1 MFMSHLM
8 SKGVRT
14 MKKINVLVGLMISL
28 LFVQGLAFASA
39 DLKGMGDGS
48 GPAATGD
55 NGIEWNPAAMSPDYS
70 FVMDLTFLETRF
82 WTDSLSVLEIL
93 EYGGFV
99 EGGNNQW
106 TTEDVED
113 ILNSIP
119 DSGFSIY
126 LDHTTRPKM
135 IIGPV
140 GISAGITGQV
150 RGTVDK
156 DIFNFLLKGNKEY
169 VDLTGED
176 KAEKLLNLTDTQV
189 DVLATADTAVTL
201 SFPIKKWFEKTLS
214 YFDDFYA
221 GTSIHVATGV
231 YGNLSLT
238 DETAF
243 YISYSEPNE
252 DGLQIPTIRF
262 DDQEDIQQ
270 KLDEMEDGEMY
281 PLIRAIYTVN
291 PDEPRDLSYFGKG
304 VAFDFGVY
312 AKKDN
317 FSYGLSFMNMGS
329 INFSKYRIVEYGI
342 IKDSTQDWDFRL
354 ADELAFRDVENS
366 LKVPLPFRVNLGTSY
381 QWGRWLKAGAHISG
395 VRTVSVN
402 LNDADQLEYIGHGH
416 LEYGAGLELNPI
428 WILPLRVGII
438 GSKNTVSLTG
448 GFGLHLGPVKT
459 DVGVV
464 TSYKDLSVNLNT
476 ALEF

>member
-1 MFMSHLM
+1 
-8 SKGVRT
+8 
-14 MKKINVLVGLMISL
+14 MKKINVLIGLLISL
-28 LFVQGLAFASA
+28 LLVQGFAFASA

-55 NGIEWNPAAMSPDYS
+55 NGIEWNPASMSPDCV
-70 FVMDLTFLETRF
+70 FVIDLALLETRF
-82 WTDSLSVLEIL
+82 WSDSLSILDIL

-106 TTEDVED
+106 TEGDVQN

-126 LDHTTRPKM
+126 VDHTTRPKV

-140 GISAGITGQV
+140 GISTGVNGHV
-150 RGTVDK
+150 RGTLDK

-169 VDLTGED
+169 VDLTGEES
-176 KAEKLLNLTDTQV
+176 AEKLMDLTDTQV
-189 DVLATADTAVTL
+189 DMLATADAGVTL
-201 SFPIKKWFEKTLS
+201 SLPIKQWFKKTLE

-221 GTSIHVATGV
+221 GTTMHVVTGG

-243 YISYSEPNE
+243 YISYSEPDEN
-252 DGLQIPTIRF
+252 GIQYPTIRL
-262 DDQEDIQQ
+262 DDKQDIQQ
-270 KLDEMEDGEMY
+270 KLDEMEDGDMY
-281 PLIRAIYTVN
+281 PIIRAIYTMN
-291 PDEPRDLSYFGKG
+291 LEDPMDLSYIGKG
-304 VAFDFGVY
+304 VAFDLGFY
-312 AKKDN
+312 AKKN
-317 FSYGLSFMNMGS
+317 NLSYGLSFMNMGS
-329 INFSKYRIVEYGI
+329 MTFDNYEIMEYGI
-342 IKDSTQDWDFRL
+342 IKDSEDGVGFRP
-354 ADELAFRDVENS
+354 AEEPTFRDGENS
-366 LKVPLPFRVNLGTSY
+366 LKVPLPFRANLGASY
-381 QWGRWLKAGAHISG
+381 KLGHWLQAGAHISG

-402 LNDADQLEYIGHGH
+402 LDESDKIEYIGHGH

-428 WILPLRVGII
+428 WILPIRVGFI
-438 GSKNTVSLTG
+438 GSKNNVSLTG

-464 TSYKDLSVNLNT
+464 TSYKNLSVNLNT
-476 ALEF
+476 SLEF